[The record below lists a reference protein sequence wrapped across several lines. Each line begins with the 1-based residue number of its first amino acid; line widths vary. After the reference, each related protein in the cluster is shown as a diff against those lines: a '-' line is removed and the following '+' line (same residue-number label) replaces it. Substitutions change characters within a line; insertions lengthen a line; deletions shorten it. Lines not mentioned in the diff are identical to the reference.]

1 MELRIVD
8 PSGVDVAP
16 GVEGELWVRGF
27 QVTPGYLDAP
37 EQTAEAI
44 DADGWLHTGD
54 IAVMDEQGYID
65 ITDRMK
71 DMFIMGGFNAYPAEI
86 ERMLIEHPLVG
97 MAAVIGVPDDR
108 MGEVGTAFIVP
119 SPQGAPDP
127 DELIAWCRECM
138 ANYKVPRHVFIVDD
152 LPLTASNKV
161 RKPELR
167 ALATE
172 LLGK

>member
-1 MELRIVD
+1 M
-8 PSGVDVAP
+8 
-16 GVEGELWVRGF
+16 RGF

-54 IAVMDEQGYID
+54 VAVMNELGYID

-86 ERMLIEHPLVG
+86 ERQLIEHPLVG

-108 MGEVGTAFIVP
+108 MGEVGAAFIVA
-119 SPQGAPDP
+119 SPDGAPGE
-127 DELIAWCRECM
+127 DELIAWCREHM
-138 ANYKVPRHVFIVDD
+138 ANYKVPRYVWIVDE

-161 RKPELR
+161 RKPDLR
-167 ALATE
+167 DLATN
-172 LLGK
+172 LLS